1 MQKNIRYG
9 DKIDIVG
16 NLEINAYNGMESI
29 QMSIKDLSKS
39 L

>member
-1 MQKNIRYG
+1 MQKNTGYG

-29 QMSIKDLSKS
+29 QMNIKDLSKS